1 MTKLHSN
8 LFVITITWHSF
19 SSTNFLLKGIYTHNP
34 QQQVPKELKRKKHR
48 TIKATLVSV
57 NQTCKVFELWWL
69 VVFKNGCAQNKALNK
84 LTDTFS
90 TSVLIIQSYLL
101 FFLYT
106 VLVCEG
112 KERLHLRSRDQQG
125 QGKTEVEVK
134 KTQRCLT
141 NLTQAKKQK
150 SFGDGQADP
159 NHKKGRANNKYG
171 FKDLRNEILH
181 LLIRVF
187 NINCTKTQKH
197 TSIYIL
203 YSRTLTMKVIS
214 RKIIC
219 HNGCLQHGH

>member
-8 LFVITITWHSF
+8 LFVIIITWDSF
-19 SSTNFLLKGIYTHNP
+19 LSTNFLLKGIYTHNP

-48 TIKATLVSV
+48 PIKATLVSV
-57 NQTCKVFELWWL
+57 NQTCKVFQLWWL
-69 VVFKNGCAQNKALNK
+69 VVFKNGYAQNKALNK

-112 KERLHLRSRDQQG
+112 KEQLHLRSRDQQG

-181 LLIRVF
+181 LLIRFF

-197 TSIYIL
+197 ASIYIL
-203 YSRTLTMKVIS
+203 YSRTFQLA
-214 RKIIC
+214 
-219 HNGCLQHGH
+219 